1 MCCHNSVLVGWSGL
15 DTKKTLGLAQNTCVR
30 HHDHRWR
37 WFSFMF
43 QKTANIMI
51 LVFRLIN
58 GLCRKTRPSARRLAV
73 VRYNI
78 LKAHQRGTTWKR
90 KLELFKLFVR
100 KMVLKVRCG
109 SGGTTESTNYFNSDF
124 FIIYSSYYVNDCCH
138 FILRPDFVRHVL
150 IFIFVFVCN
159 ALRMMGSRWV
169 LLFITLPSLL
179 YSVWLYTVCVYNI
192 FKCHSI
198 IFVKKWWQ
206 STSFTG
212 RY

>member
-1 MCCHNSVLVGWSGL
+1 
-15 DTKKTLGLAQNTCVR
+15 
-30 HHDHRWR
+30 
-37 WFSFMF
+37 MF

-109 SGGTTESTNYFNSDF
+109 SGGTTESTNYFNSDLF
-124 FIIYSSYYVNDCCH
+124 YNL
-138 FILRPDFVRHVL
+138 FILL
-150 IFIFVFVCN
+150 C
-159 ALRMMGSRWV
+159 
-169 LLFITLPSLL
+169 
-179 YSVWLYTVCVYNI
+179 
-192 FKCHSI
+192 K
-198 IFVKKWWQ
+198 
-206 STSFTG
+206 
-212 RY
+212 